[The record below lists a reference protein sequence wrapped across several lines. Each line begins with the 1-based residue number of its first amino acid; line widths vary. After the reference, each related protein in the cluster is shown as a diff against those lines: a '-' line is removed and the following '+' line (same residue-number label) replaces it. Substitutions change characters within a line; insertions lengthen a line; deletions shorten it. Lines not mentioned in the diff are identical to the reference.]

1 MDQHD
6 LTRLMD
12 LDAALASP
20 DGLHIETAATR
31 HGVNPRTVKRLVA
44 LIRGTGRV
52 TILEQSPRT
61 GRLAI
66 HRYAPG
72 VSRLFLPPDMIAV
85 PRGGRPETY
94 DQAKRDQVVRLARDG
109 VKYDAIVTQT
119 SIPIATVKRW
129 AWAAGIRRQPGP
141 RKKSH

>member
-1 MDQHD
+1 MDQQD

-20 DGLHIETAATR
+20 EGLHYATAATR
-31 HGVNPRTVKRLVA
+31 HGVTTKTIQRLVA
-44 LIRGTGRV
+44 LIRGTGRETV
-52 TILEQSPRT
+52 LEQSPET

-72 VSRLFLPPDMIAV
+72 VGRLFLPPGMVAV

-94 DQAKRDQVVRLARDG
+94 DQAKRQQVVTLAGQG
-109 VKYDAIVTQT
+109 VKYADIVTT
-119 SIPIATVKRW
+119 TGVPIATVKRW
-129 AWAAGIRRQPGP
+129 ASTAGFKRARGP
-141 RKKSH
+141 KPKSA